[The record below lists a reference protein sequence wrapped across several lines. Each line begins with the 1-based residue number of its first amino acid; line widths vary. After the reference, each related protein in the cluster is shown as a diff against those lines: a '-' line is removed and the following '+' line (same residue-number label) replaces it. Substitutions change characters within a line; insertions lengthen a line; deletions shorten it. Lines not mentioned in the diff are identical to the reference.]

1 MAENI
6 GTAYVQI
13 VPTAKGISGKIEQEL
28 GGAGKSAGQS
38 FSTSFGSVLKGAGKI
53 ASLAVSAASTAV
65 GGIVKSAVSSF
76 GEYEQLAGGVEK
88 IFDGMDTSKIINDAS
103 KAYKDLGLS
112 ANQYLATIN
121 DVGATFASTM
131 GAEAGYNT
139 AKKGLQAI
147 SDYASGT
154 GKDVDLLSQKF
165 TMITRSTSS
174 YQSIADQFSGIL
186 PATSAAFL
194 EQAQNAGI
202 LEKKYKN
209 LTEVPIDKYQQAVT
223 EMLGKGVAALNLT
236 GNTAAEAEGT
246 FTGSLAMMQG
256 AWSNLMTGMASDS
269 ADLPALINN
278 LVESATAFAGNAM
291 PMVQQAL
298 AGISALISQ
307 IAPIVASE
315 LPTMITS
322 ILPGL
327 LSSGV
332 QIVEALGQG
341 LLQAIPALM
350 PSVIEIINSLMQTF
364 LQMAP
369 QILQVGV
376 DIILQLAQGITE
388 ALPTLIPAI
397 TDAVLQIVTMFT
409 DPNTLTSLIQ
419 AGIDLML
426 ALLDGLMQA
435 LPQIIEALPTIIQNL
450 CDALTT
456 NLPIIIEAAN
466 QVVSAIVENLPT
478 IMQALIDAA
487 PQIIESLMNA
497 VIECGPQLLAAGPIL
512 TAQLVLGIVQCLP
525 QFLELGRQVVD
536 SIIQGLANAYVK
548 LTSEGPK
555 MIQQLKDKISAEIP
569 KLVQQGRDIV
579 KKIIDGIKQW
589 ADNLYKQAQDLIEK
603 VKATIK
609 GKIEGFGEVG
619 KNIVNG
625 IKEGLTSAWGELEKW
640 FTEKINAL
648 KNKVKDV
655 LKIESPSKVFADE
668 IGRMIPLG
676 IAQGIEDGM
685 NALDTSVLDMTT
697 GIVGTADQAMSAA
710 TYQSVPSASGD
721 VYGLLAN
728 YLPLIANKEVN
739 IKLEG
744 GMDRFFRAMQT
755 EARRNYQLTGA
766 AL

>member
-28 GGAGKSAGQS
+28 GGVGKSAGQS
-38 FSTSFGSVLKGAGKI
+38 FSTGFGSVLGGIGKVAVAAVGA
-53 ASLAVSAASTAV
+53 AATAV
-65 GGIVKSAVSSF
+65 GGIVASAVSQYADF
-76 GEYEQLAGGVEK
+76 EQLAGGVETL
-88 IFDGMDTSKIINDAS
+88 FGDSAEYVINRAG
-103 KAYKDLGLS
+103 AAFETAGLS
-112 ANQYLATIN
+112 ANDYMET
-121 DVGATFASTM
+121 VTSFSASLLQSLGGDTEK
-131 GAEAGYNT
+131 A
-139 AKKGLQAI
+139 AKVADQAI
-147 SDYASGT
+147 VDMSDNANKMGSSMESIQNAYQGFAKQNYTMLDNLKLGYGGTKEEMQRLLKDAEKISG
-154 GKDVDLLSQKF
+154 QKF
-165 TMITRSTSS
+165 DLSS
-174 YQSIADQFSGIL
+174 YADVIQAIHVMQENMGIAGTTSKEA
-186 PATSAAFL
+186 ATTIS
-194 EQAQNAGI
+194 
-202 LEKKYKN
+202 
-209 LTEVPIDKYQQAVT
+209 
-223 EMLGKGVAALNLT
+223 
-236 GNTAAEAEGT
+236 
-246 FTGSLAMMQG
+246 GSLAMVKG
-256 AWSNLMTGMASDS
+256 AWDNVLSSIGQGNMDKLNENINDLVYS
-269 ADLPALINN
+269 A
-278 LVESATAFAGNAM
+278 ETFAGNIM
-291 PMVQQAL
+291 PVVQTAL
-298 AGISALISQ
+298 SGVSELISALAPE
-307 IAPIVASE
+307 IAAA
-315 LPTMITS
+315 LPEMIAQV
-322 ILPGL
+322 LPGL
-327 LSSGV
+327 LSAGV
-332 QIVEALGQG
+332 QVIDALAQG
-341 LLQAIPALM
+341 ILQAIPQLTPMA
-350 PSVIEIINSLMQTF
+350 VQVINSLIQTL
-364 LQMAP
+364 LQLLP
-369 QILQVGV
+369 QLLSVGV

-426 ALLDGLMQA
+426 ALLDGLMQS
-435 LPQIIEALPTIIQNL
+435 LPQITAALPTIVQNI
-450 CDALTT
+450 CDALTA
-456 NLPIIIEAAN
+456 NLPLIIDAATQLN
-466 QVVSAIVENLPT
+466 QMLVENLPT
-478 IMQALIDAA
+478 ITQALIDSA

-603 VKATIK
+603 VKTTIK

-685 NALDTSVLDMTT
+685 NALDTSVLDMTA

-744 GMDRFFRAMQT
+744 GMDRFFRAIQA
-755 EARRNYQLTGA
+755 ESRRNYQLTGA
-766 AL
+766 TI

>member
-28 GGAGKSAGQS
+28 GGVGKSAGQS
-38 FSTSFGSVLKGAGKI
+38 FSTGFGSVLGGIGKVAVAAVGA
-53 ASLAVSAASTAV
+53 AATAV
-65 GGIVKSAVSSF
+65 GGIVASAVSQYADF
-76 GEYEQLAGGVEK
+76 EQLAGGVETL
-88 IFDGMDTSKIINDAS
+88 FGDSAEYVINRAG
-103 KAYKDLGLS
+103 AAFETAGLS
-112 ANQYLATIN
+112 ANDYMET
-121 DVGATFASTM
+121 VTSFSASLLQSLGGDTEK
-131 GAEAGYNT
+131 A
-139 AKKGLQAI
+139 AKVADQAI
-147 SDYASGT
+147 VDMADNANKMGSSMESIQNAYQGFAKQNYTMLDNLKLGYGGTKQEMERLLKDAEKISG
-154 GKDVDLLSQKF
+154 QKF
-165 TMITRSTSS
+165 DLSS
-174 YQSIADQFSGIL
+174 YADIIQAIHVMQENMGIAGTTSKEA
-186 PATSAAFL
+186 ATTIS
-194 EQAQNAGI
+194 
-202 LEKKYKN
+202 
-209 LTEVPIDKYQQAVT
+209 
-223 EMLGKGVAALNLT
+223 
-236 GNTAAEAEGT
+236 
-246 FTGSLAMMQG
+246 GSLAMVKG
-256 AWSNLMTGMASDS
+256 AWDNVLSSIGQGNMDKLNENINDLVYS
-269 ADLPALINN
+269 A
-278 LVESATAFAGNAM
+278 ETFAGNIM
-291 PMVQQAL
+291 PVVQTAL
-298 AGISALISQ
+298 SGVSELISALAPE
-307 IAPIVASE
+307 IAAA
-315 LPTMITS
+315 LPEMIAQV
-322 ILPGL
+322 LPGL
-327 LSSGV
+327 LSAGV
-332 QIVEALGQG
+332 QVIDALAQG
-341 LLQAIPALM
+341 ILQAIPQLTPMA
-350 PSVIEIINSLMQTF
+350 VQVVNSLIQTL
-364 LQMAP
+364 LQLLP
-369 QILQVGV
+369 QLLSVGV

-579 KKIIDGIKQW
+579 KKIVDGIKQW
-589 ADNLYKQAQDLIEK
+589 AENLYKQAQELIEK
-603 VKATIK
+603 FKTKIK
-609 GKIEGFGEVG
+609 EKIEGFAEVG

-625 IKEGLTSAWGELEKW
+625 IKEGLTSAWSELEKW
-640 FTEKINAL
+640 FTEKIGKL
-648 KNKVKDV
+648 KEKVKDV

-668 IGRMIPLG
+668 VGKMIPLG
-676 IAQGIEDGM
+676 IAEGIEDGM
-685 NALDTSVLDMTT
+685 RSLDTSVLDMTA

-710 TYQSVPSASGD
+710 TYQSAPSASGD
-721 VYGLLAN
+721 VYGLLAS
-728 YLPLIANKEVN
+728 YLPIIANKEVN